1 MPQQGEKIMF
11 APSIQVEYVS
21 FYEPAKGVWRKEPV
35 NVPSGQD
42 KARRQDCSDE
52 DFEAFCRRSLF

>member
-1 MPQQGEKIMF
+1 MF

-35 NVPSGQD
+35 NVPSGSD
-42 KARRQDCSDE
+42 KARCQDCSDE

>member
-1 MPQQGEKIMF
+1 MF

-35 NVPSGQD
+35 NVPSGPD
-42 KARRQDCSDE
+42 KARRQDFPDE